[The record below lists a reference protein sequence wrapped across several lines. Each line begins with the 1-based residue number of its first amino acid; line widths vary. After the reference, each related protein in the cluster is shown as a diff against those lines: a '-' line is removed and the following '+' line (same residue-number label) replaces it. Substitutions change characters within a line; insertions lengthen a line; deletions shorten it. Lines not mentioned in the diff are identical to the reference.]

1 MKQLMRWID
10 VVIHAMLWLALLAGA
25 LMMLHVVADVT
36 GRTVF
41 RHPLPGT
48 TEIVAGYYMVAV
60 AYLPWAYVAR
70 TDGHIIAEMFTRFGS
85 EAFNFWLEIVVKIA
99 TLFFTGVFS
108 QQTYLRAVS
117 QTSAG
122 ESVQIAGGFLITW
135 PTRWMLPIS
144 AGLMTLY
151 LVLRVTDDIIERRRA
166 SAADASA

>member
-1 MKQLMRWID
+1 MTKLLKWID
-10 VVIHAMLWLALLAGA
+10 VLIHTMLWLSLVAGT
-25 LMMLHVVADVT
+25 LMMIHVVADVT
-36 GRTVF
+36 GRTIF

-99 TLFFTGVFS
+99 TLAFTGIFT

-135 PTRWMLPIS
+135 PTRWMLPLS
-144 AGLMTLY
+144 AGLMTVY
-151 LVLRVTDDIIERRRA
+151 LVLRVINDIGERLRA
-166 SAADASA
+166 SKGAASA